1 MTSASRLHPQTRLLA
16 LCLLSLLLH
25 LLVLA
30 WLARGVATPPAER
43 GGGLPVISVRLGPAA
58 PPASARALAA
68 TGASPGAA
76 GSAAAPPIPATTAR
90 AAPARAAALAPAPA
104 RPPEAAPGAPDAT
117 SPAPTTATLAGTAAA
132 AGADAEDDM
141 PAPGRYRVRAPPPAA
156 LAYTVSRSLPG
167 QPATPAGTAALLWHS
182 DDERYSLRLDGVPD
196 QVDGAPAQHSVTSE
210 GGFNDAG
217 LAPGSTAT
225 ERSGAQASLTL
236 FDRLRGRIGFAG
248 GQAEA
253 ELLQGGQ
260 DQASLLLQ
268 LAGMG
273 EAQPL
278 QMHGTLELQVGDAG
292 AARVMRLDV
301 AGEEQVATPLGPM
314 TALHLVQKVRPGR
327 ARLEI
332 WLAPALHWLPVQLR
346 DTWPD
351 GSVATRVLTR
361 IDTPAPPTQAGR

>member
-1 MTSASRLHPQTRLLA
+1 MTSASRLHPQGRLLA

-30 WLARGVATPPAER
+30 WLAPGVTPPPSER
-43 GGGLPVISVRLGPAA
+43 GGGMPVISVRLGPAA
-58 PPASARALAA
+58 AQPAVHADAA
-68 TGASPGAA
+68 AAGLSGASG
-76 GSAAAPPIPATTAR
+76 
-90 AAPARAAALAPAPA
+90 AALAPARA
-104 RPPEAAPGAPDAT
+104 VTASAAPLPTRASTPT
-117 SPAPTTATLAGTAAA
+117 PAPTRAPEGVAATVDASAAAPSMATFANGSAA
-132 AGADAEDDM
+132 AGADEDDTL
-141 PAPGRYRVRAPPPAA
+141 APGRYRVRAPPPAT
-156 LAYTVSRSLPG
+156 LAYAVSRSLPG
-167 QPATPAGTAALLWHS
+167 QPAAAAGEASLVWRS

-196 QVDGAPAQHSVTSE
+196 QDGGAAARHSVTSE

-217 LAPGSTAT
+217 LAPGSAAT
-225 ERSGAQASLTL
+225 QHEGAAPIVTL
-236 FDRLRGRIGFAG
+236 FDRLRGRIGFG
-248 GQAEA
+248 DGQGDA

-278 QMHGTLELQVGDAG
+278 QMHGTIELQVGGAG
-292 AARVMRLDV
+292 AAHIMRLEV
-301 AGEEQVATPLGPM
+301 TGEEQVATPLGPM

-346 DTWPD
+346 DSWPD
-351 GSVATRVLTR
+351 GSVATRLLTR
-361 IDTPAPPTQAGR
+361 VEAPARAN